1 MTAKGNGSPNARRH
15 SLAKLWG
22 SPHPTCA
29 AQLAE
34 PCDDKKFFVRASR
47 EGDSQ
52 RTALGQ
58 KWVWHLAAFFAS
70 LHSKRQ
76 EIDDKLPS
84 NSS

>member
-29 AQLAE
+29 AQFAE
-34 PCDDKKFFVRASR
+34 PSDDQKFFVRGSR

-58 KWVWHLAAFFAS
+58 NGFGISPPFLLVFTLK
-70 LHSKRQ
+70 
-76 EIDDKLPS
+76 DKK
-84 NSS
+84 